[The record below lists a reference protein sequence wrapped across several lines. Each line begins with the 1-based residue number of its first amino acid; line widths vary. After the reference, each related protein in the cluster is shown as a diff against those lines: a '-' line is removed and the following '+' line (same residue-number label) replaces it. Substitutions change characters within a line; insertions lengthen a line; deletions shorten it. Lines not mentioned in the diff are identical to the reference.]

1 VLGRSEFWVSKDSV
15 DEELQLMHALMD
27 SFHVRATY
35 TTLFTHRRDVV
46 AWIFTDQDIA
56 EPKKVTVSSTN
67 LEVERESFYEVGDV
81 RFAEYTT
88 FDKLRAK

>member
-1 VLGRSEFWVSKDSV
+1 
-15 DEELQLMHALMD
+15 MHALMD